1 MIYYAH
7 ECILHEIFICI
18 LYRIRQAIKDQM
30 EVVDVDGSYLYKKC
44 KRLEDQGAIVM
55 PLVLPSAPVAG
66 WDSLTEVNASELAK
80 KVPRVTAGEIYLYL
94 SSHAGREQSEGTFRA
109 LTRGYTHWASG
120 RIDNIEV
127 NVKNPEYC
135 HIRSSMKP
143 SMKPGSYKVWILLGR
158 VGPFATIQQATC
170 ECAAG

>member
-7 ECILHEIFICI
+7 ECILHGIFICI

-80 KVPRVTAGEIYLYL
+80 KVPHGTAGEIYLYL
-94 SSHAGREQSEGTFRA
+94 SSHAGREQSEGTFCA
-109 LTRGYTHWASG
+109 LTGDTHTG
-120 RIDNIEV
+120 HLVELI
-127 NVKNPEYC
+127 
-135 HIRSSMKP
+135 
-143 SMKPGSYKVWILLGR
+143 ILKLMSR
-158 VGPFATIQQATC
+158 TQNTHSIKHEAINEAR
-170 ECAAG
+170 